1 MIDAEGI
8 RRSFL
13 DLSYALAGVVIGVFA
28 TIFARRI
35 KTR

>member
-13 DLSYALAGVVIGVFA
+13 DLAYGLAGVAIGVFV

-35 KTR
+35 KIR